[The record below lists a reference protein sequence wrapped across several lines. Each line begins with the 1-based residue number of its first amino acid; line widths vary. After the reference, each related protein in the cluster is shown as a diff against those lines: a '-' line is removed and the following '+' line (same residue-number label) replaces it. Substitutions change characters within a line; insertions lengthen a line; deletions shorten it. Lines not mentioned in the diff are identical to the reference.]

1 MNEITTINQVIAD
14 LEQIIQD
21 AERNNSTFGYFAVL
35 YQKVTKKVKE
45 GIENGFFEDNPRMEV
60 LDIVFAKRYL
70 DAYHAYQKNQPL
82 TDSWKRTFELAED
95 GWLTVIQH
103 LLLGMN
109 AHINLDLGIAA
120 AEIQKGKNIEDLRH
134 DFNKIN
140 EILSSLVH
148 EVQSTLSYIWP
159 PLRWILKKT
168 RKLDD
173 FIVDFSM
180 KIARDGAWRFAKS
193 MSALSNDDFQLAIPA
208 RDQKVADK
216 VNIIVAPG
224 FFTKILLRIIR
235 LGERGTVS
243 DKIRKLKANN

>member
-1 MNEITTINQVIAD
+1 LKPINITTIDEIISALD
-14 LEQIIQD
+14 DIIQE

-35 YQKVTKKVKE
+35 YQKVTIKVKE
-45 GIENGFFEDNPRMEV
+45 GIENDFFEDNERMEK
-60 LDIVFAKRYL
+60 LDILFAKRYL
-70 DAYHAYQKNQPL
+70 DAYQAYQNKQPL
-82 TDSWKRTFELAED
+82 TDSWRRTFELAED

-120 AEIQKGKNIEDLRH
+120 AEIQRGHNIDDLQS

-140 EILSSLVH
+140 EILSSLVYD
-148 EVQSTLSYIWP
+148 VQNTLAHVWP

-173 FIVDFSM
+173 LVVDFSM
-180 KIARDGAWRFAKS
+180 KIARDGAWKFAKS
-193 MSALSNDDFQLAIPA
+193 IALLADPDFQAAIPV

-216 VNIIVAPG
+216 VEIITNPG
-224 FFTKILLRIIR
+224 FFAKMLLRIIR
-235 LGERGTVS
+235 LGERGTVME
-243 DKIRKLKANN
+243 KIAKLKK

>member
-1 MNEITTINQVIAD
+1 MSETTTIDQVIED
-14 LEQIIQD
+14 LEIIIQD
-21 AERNNSTFGYFAVL
+21 AEQNNSTFGYFAVL

-45 GIENGFFEDNPRMEV
+45 GIENGFFEDNPRMEIMDV
-60 LDIVFAKRYL
+60 VFAKRYL
-70 DAYHAYQKNQPL
+70 DAYKAYQNNEPL
-82 TDSWKRTFELAED
+82 TNSWKRTFELAED

-120 AEIQKGKNIEDLRH
+120 SEIQRGKNIDDLH
-134 DFNKIN
+134 NDFNKIN

-148 EVQSTLSYIWP
+148 EVQNTLSYIWP

-180 KIARDGAWRFAKS
+180 EIARDGAWKYAKS
-193 MSALSNDDFQLAIPA
+193 IASLSEMDFQASIPG
-208 RDQKVADK
+208 RDEKVSKKID
-216 VNIIVAPG
+216 IIVAPG
-224 FFTKILLRIIR
+224 FFAKTLMRIIR
-235 LGERGTVS
+235 LGERGTVAA
-243 DKIRKLKANN
+243 KIRKLKEAG

>member
-1 MNEITTINQVIAD
+1 MEPITTIDQVIAA
-14 LEQIIQD
+14 LETIIQD
-21 AERNNSTFGYFAVL
+21 AEQNNSTFGYFAVL

-45 GIENGFFEDNPRMEV
+45 GIENGFFEDNPRMEI
-60 LDIVFAKRYL
+60 LDVIFAKRYL
-70 DAYHAYQKNQPL
+70 DAYDAYQNNQPL

-95 GWLTVIQH
+95 SWLTVIQH

-120 AEIQKGKNIEDLRH
+120 AEVEKGQNIESLH
-134 DFNKIN
+134 NDFNKIN

-148 EVQSTLSYIWP
+148 EVQNTLAYIWP

-173 FIVDFSM
+173 LIVDFSM
-180 KIARDGAWRFAKS
+180 KIARDGAWRFATS
-193 MSALSNDDFQLAIPA
+193 LADLSGPDFQEAIPT

-224 FFTKILLRIIR
+224 VFTKTLLRIIR
-235 LGERGTVS
+235 LGERGTVA
-243 DKIRKLKANN
+243 DKIRKLKEVG